1 MKIADLMRHE
11 SIGTLFGW
19 MWIIGCF
26 SAVYFFVQ
34 AYMYQDASSWIPFLL
49 ALGPEYCSVVTS
61 ACPIPFFVLVIIAE

>member
-1 MKIADLMRHE
+1 MKIADLMRHD

-34 AYMYQDASSWIPFLL
+34 SYMYQDASSWIPFLL
-49 ALGPEYCSVVTS
+49 ALG
-61 ACPIPFFVLVIIAE
+61 IGVLGKKLLKDFEADKNG